1 MRVGSGV
8 AAFALVTGLASAA
21 AAATPPPET
30 AHVLV
35 QAFSFQPPAVTI
47 AGGGAVSWTVGTD
60 PEQHTVTPREPGAF
74 EGSSQLFTGDT
85 FTVTFDRAGSFEY
98 FCSLHPNMVAT
109 VEVTIPEA
117 TPPPSPTTAP
127 TATPPPRE
135 APAAGE
141 PAPDLTLVVVAA
153 AAAVLA
159 LLVLLA
165 RRRA

>member
-8 AAFALVTGLASAA
+8 AAFALVVGLASAA

-47 AGGGAVSWTVGTD
+47 GAGGAVTWTVGTD

-74 EGSSQLFTGDT
+74 EGSNQLFTGDT

-98 FCSLHPNMVAT
+98 FCSLHPNMVAS

-117 TPPPSPTTAP
+117 TQPPSPTTAP
-127 TATPPPRE
+127 TPTPPP
-135 APAAGE
+135 AAVPSASE
-141 PAPDLTLVVVAA
+141 TAPDLTLVVVAA
-153 AAAVLA
+153 AAVLA
-159 LLVLLA
+159 VVVLLA